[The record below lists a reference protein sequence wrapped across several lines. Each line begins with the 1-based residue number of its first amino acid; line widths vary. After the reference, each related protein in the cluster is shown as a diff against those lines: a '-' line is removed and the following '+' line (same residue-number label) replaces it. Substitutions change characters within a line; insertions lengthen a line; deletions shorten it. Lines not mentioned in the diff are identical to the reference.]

1 MSILNKLFKSR
12 KVILEMLNLRGYD
25 TDKYNNFSFSEKD
38 IKLKNMNKKTTYETN
53 MIDIECINKKKK
65 IIVKYIFSKVRASN
79 IKNLIDEMIENE
91 IVSNNNDVVFII
103 KDKVNNMEVFDNLF
117 DLYFNSNNI
126 FIQLFSIDSLQV
138 NITKHTL
145 VPELQILEK
154 DEIYKIK
161 EKLKITN
168 FNQFPLFVSSDP
180 HAKFCGVKRG
190 DLCKITR
197 TSETSGVYINYRYL
211 E

>member
-25 TDKYNNFSFSEKD
+25 TDKYNNFSLSEID
-38 IKLKNMNKKTTYETN
+38 INLKNMNKKTTYETN

-79 IKNLIDEMIENE
+79 IKNLIDKMIENE

-126 FIQLFSIDSLQV
+126 FIQLF
-138 NITKHTL
+138 
-145 VPELQILEK
+145 
-154 DEIYKIK
+154 
-161 EKLKITN
+161 
-168 FNQFPLFVSSDP
+168 
-180 HAKFCGVKRG
+180 R
-190 DLCKITR
+190 
-197 TSETSGVYINYRYL
+197 
-211 E
+211 